1 MGPPTYHNPK
11 QNVVRPGGGSKRR
24 RRVVAAALALAGLA
38 VATAGWAWRTAEQ
51 SKQAAARQAREER
64 DQALQIKAKVEKQ
77 LEQALAAQQTAMA
90 QHNQARAAESAA
102 KRDAQVSAQVLD
114 FLRKNVLS
122 SGNPKG
128 WGAVADDVTLPQ
140 VVEMAEPKVA
150 DAFTDEPLAEASI
163 RQILGTTCLDLG
175 ETERAIQQYERAL
188 ALLEAEFGPEHPDT
202 GDCRNQLAVAYRRAD
217 REEEASR
224 LFEQTPLTSTH
235 AAVLTIQASAL
246 LADGKPAEAELKL
259 RESLRIRQR
268 VQPDD
273 WTTFDAE
280 SMLGE
285 ARLEQKKYAA
295 AERSLLAGY
304 EGIQQRQAKL
314 SVRDRRQLDRARQR
328 LVRLY
333 EAWGKDD
340 EAAKWRRET
349 AAAAAPT
356 DH

>member
-1 MGPPTYHNPK
+1 MEPQTYHNPK
-11 QNVVRPGGGSKRR
+11 PNVERAGGRFKRR
-24 RRVVAAALALAGLA
+24 RRVVVAIALVGLA
-38 VATAGWAWRTAEQ
+38 VGAAGWAWRTVEQ
-51 SKQAAARQAREER
+51 SNQAAARQAREER
-64 DQALQIKAKVEKQ
+64 DQALQVKAKVEKQ
-77 LEQALAAQQTAMA
+77 LEQAKADRQTATA
-90 QHNQARAAESAA
+90 QRNQARAAELAA
-102 KRDAQVSAQVLD
+102 KREAQVSAQVLD
-114 FLRKNVLS
+114 FVHKNVLS
-122 SGNPKG
+122 SGSPEG
-128 WGAVADDVTLPQ
+128 WGPVADDVTLRQ
-140 VVEMAEPKVA
+140 VVEIAEPKVGE
-150 DAFTDEPLAEASI
+150 AFADEPLAEASI
-163 RQILGTTCLDLG
+163 RQILATTCLDFG

-188 ALLEAEFGPEHPDT
+188 ALLEAELGPENPDT

-217 REEEASR
+217 RDEEASR
-224 LFEQTPLTSTH
+224 LFEQTPLSSTH
-235 AAVLTIQASAL
+235 AAALAIQASAL

-268 VQPDD
+268 GQPDE

-285 ARLEQKKYAA
+285 ALMEQKKYAA

-304 EGIQQRQAKL
+304 EGIKQRQADL
-314 SVRDRRQLDRARQR
+314 PVQDRRQLDRARKR

-340 EAAKWRRET
+340 EAAKWRQKS